1 MYVSIYYE
9 HYCFHPLA
17 ADRRSVNETEL
28 KSTECFY
35 PYNDSHIIFTTVG
48 CTITLHEDQ
57 SNLQVAFLQCML
69 SAHPGNG
76 EGLTWEYDRE
86 KLVPMS
92 HQALPTT
99 ARGKVTE
106 MENVL
111 MILVVGGDAF
121 ASLKGLSVTCKSGD
135 AALTS
140 TFSV

>member
-1 MYVSIYYE
+1 M
-9 HYCFHPLA
+9 
-17 ADRRSVNETEL
+17 NETEL
-28 KSTECFY
+28 KSTECFSLF
-35 PYNDSHIIFTTVG
+35 NDSHTIFTTVG

-57 SNLQVAFLQCML
+57 SNLQVVFLQCLL
-69 SAHPGNG
+69 SAHSSNG

-86 KLVPMS
+86 KLVPTS
-92 HQALPTT
+92 HQALPAT
-99 ARGKVTE
+99 ARGKVLE

-111 MILVVGGDAF
+111 MISVVGGDAF